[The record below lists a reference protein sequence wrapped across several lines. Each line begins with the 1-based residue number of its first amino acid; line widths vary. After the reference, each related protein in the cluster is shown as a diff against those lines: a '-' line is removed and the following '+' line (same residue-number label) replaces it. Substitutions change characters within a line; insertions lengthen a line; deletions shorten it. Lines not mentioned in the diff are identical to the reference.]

1 MGEPRQGWEADVQVE
16 ARGVELGYGRACVL
30 SGVELAVRRGEFWCL
45 VGPNGSGKT
54 TLMRAILA
62 PRMVRSGA
70 LSVRVPRARI
80 GYVPQRCDLNP
91 TVPTTVREFVSL
103 GFVGT
108 GAAREE
114 RRKRLAW
121 ALERVRLENKLAQSY
136 WVLSGGQRQRALVAR
151 ALVRRPELL
160 LLDEPTT
167 GLDLAGERAVLEALG
182 RLHVENGMTVVC
194 VTHDLRLP
202 ARYATH
208 VAVFY
213 AQGVV
218 AGPRQEVLQ
227 PTLIER
233 AYGVGIDPAELM
245 PLSAVRERGRADVR

>member
-1 MGEPRQGWEADVQVE
+1 MADPHDVRESEVQVE
-16 ARGVELGYGRACVL
+16 ARGVELGYGRAAVL
-30 SGVELAVRRGEFWCL
+30 RGVELAVRRGEFWCL

-62 PRMVRSGA
+62 PKMVRGGA

-108 GAAREE
+108 GADREE
-114 RRKRLAW
+114 RKKRLAW
-121 ALERVRLENKLAQSY
+121 SLERVRLEDKLGKSY
-136 WVLSGGQRQRALVAR
+136 WALSGGQRQRALVAR

-167 GLDLAGERAVLEALG
+167 GLDLPAERAVLESLG

-194 VTHDLRLP
+194 VAHDLRLP

-208 VAVFY
+208 VAVFH
-213 AQGVV
+213 AHGVV

-233 AYGVGIDPAELM
+233 AYGVDIDVADLV
-245 PLSAVRERGRADVR
+245 PLSAVRERRNADAR